1 MWNPE
6 LSTCQWTFKR
16 SSPQPTRPL
25 KNLSLDIFNLICSTA
40 TKARSKILY
49 YGLSSTRG
57 KIILF
62 CQLFPLVKKFYFCA
76 LTDFFFQFLSGN
88 CTPIATFCSL
98 SVPPLNEENIWV
110 HSRRSK
116 GEGETEDHLE
126 KDCWKRER
134 QGGVEEL
141 ECCQVGGERQGR
153 LGGQCD
159 GLMRPLVQRVMI
171 IMTTFYR
178 TA

>member
-98 SVPPLNEENIWV
+98 SVPPLNEEEKYLGTFQKV
-110 HSRRSK
+110 EGRGGDQRPL
-116 GEGETEDHLE
+116 GEGLLKEREARRTMWWPYAPTGATSDDNNDYILQ
-126 KDCWKRER
+126 DCLNQRFIN
-134 QGGVEEL
+134 QEL
-141 ECCQVGGERQGR
+141 RK
-153 LGGQCD
+153 
-159 GLMRPLVQRVMI
+159 
-171 IMTTFYR
+171 
-178 TA
+178 